1 MVLPITFPTRARL
14 FPPHCFHCFLS
25 ADKRHWHCWQPWTN
39 HCHWPKRATSWSISS
54 NLIFMWVGQWF
65 FTRRSSEIECRGQLV
80 YFSLT
85 KFKMFMKLHK
95 AGLRHFLHWLC
106 FLGSDSEKGGCQ
118 PDGLLEINLT
128 GSRGQDHTIKK
139 SELNLEP
146 TCSFNYL
153 HVIWWK

>member
-25 ADKRHWHCWQPWTN
+25 ADKSHWHCWQPWTN

-65 FTRRSSEIECRGQLV
+65 FTRRSSEIECRAQLV

-85 KFKMFMKLHK
+85 KIKMFMKLQGRFKTLFALTMLSWFRFWEGRMSTGWSIGNQFDREQGTRSHHK
-95 AGLRHFLHWLC
+95 EIWIKPRAN
-106 FLGSDSEKGGCQ
+106 
-118 PDGLLEINLT
+118 LLL
-128 GSRGQDHTIKK
+128 
-139 SELNLEP
+139 
-146 TCSFNYL
+146 
-153 HVIWWK
+153 

>member
-25 ADKRHWHCWQPWTN
+25 ADKSHWHCWQPWTN

-54 NLIFMWVGQWF
+54 NLIFMLVGQWF

-85 KFKMFMKLHK
+85 KIKMFMKLQGRFK
-95 AGLRHFLHWLC
+95 THFALTMLSWFRFWEGRMSTGWSIGNQFDRRQGTRSHDKEIWI
-106 FLGSDSEKGGCQ
+106 K
-118 PDGLLEINLT
+118 PRANLLL
-128 GSRGQDHTIKK
+128 
-139 SELNLEP
+139 
-146 TCSFNYL
+146 
-153 HVIWWK
+153 